1 MSDEKRLNLLEKVAI
16 VMFAALI
23 AYFVLT
29 FGLSLSGLDH
39 SWPYPM
45 R

>member
-29 FGLSLSGLDH
+29 FGLSLPQGWIILG
-39 SWPYPM
+39 PIQ
-45 R
+45 